1 MNPSEKKSP
10 QATMF
15 AKADEL
21 NHNCYIARWLESG
34 KFAYESHKDID
45 AWLDKYKQVPNE
57 KKMYG
62 EIHREGKAVCE
73 YYDIDEKQQGQDMEE
88 WIDGFL
94 KTRNEFCK
102 TIDLPPIR
110 KHHLLVLESCNDDKF
125 SLHMLVRNKR
135 HFDTIGS
142 HKLFARQFQSW
153 LEDNEGGFSI
163 DTSVYN
169 KNSVFRCVYSH
180 KPNQTR
186 IFKPTEADADK
197 DIKLTFCSTIEEGSI
212 PHNVAEPEKKVR
224 EVVPHTHTGDE
235 LVELFWKL
243 DKRRW
248 DERESWRNLIW
259 LGTREGIGRDEL
271 CELSAQ
277 SDKHTDEAVD
287 DIIDGFRYDEC
298 GITMGS
304 LKFYLRE
311 DLGDDEYMK
320 LFPKKQ
326 TEKLTS
332 HTLKLGHRDV
342 AEVCSKKMNRLKYC
356 NDLWYLCRE
365 ANNLWAVVKKP
376 HSYIVKVIQDE
387 INDLIAGVSEAIKNA
402 SDERRK
408 ALEEE
413 RKELFKCYSVV
424 AGTGYAPCV
433 MNYLT
438 EYLFENKFNEKID
451 YNIGF
456 LSFKNGILDLKTGV
470 FRKGLLPEDY
480 ISFTLDFDYKKNN
493 VDKNSF
499 VWKQFKKVL
508 NNNDEHLDY
517 FMSLVGHSFTGE
529 SALVKAMYF
538 MIDGSGDGKGDNGKT
553 FLFNIIKSIMGDYV
567 GKPTS
572 SLLEKNNAKVH
583 KQITGLKGK
592 RFIYM
597 EEFPQKAINCDL
609 MKELGDGGE
618 MNNEVMFG
626 TMEKINIIGM
636 FFALSNHTPKL
647 DADESAGYNRYKE
660 VSFKSHFDRT
670 GDREEENEDE
680 LEYIADTDIGAKIVN
695 DYRDEVVGLI
705 LQYAMRFYKS
715 GIPPTPIEFLKAEQE
730 TKASNDDFLE
740 WFEESCEKGEEGDNL
755 AEKNIVEMSG
765 IKADKVRN
773 GMARLGYKY
782 MKDLR
787 VGLGR
792 DMNGKPYK
800 GGYEGVRLS
809 SNDNMQSGE
818 SSGSMF

>member
-1 MNPSEKKSP
+1 MTDLKVPP
-10 QATMF
+10 QSIMF
-15 AKADEL
+15 ANADEL
-21 NHNCYIARWLESG
+21 NHKCYIARWLPSG

-45 AWLDKYKQVPNE
+45 AWLVKYKGVDE
-57 KKMYG
+57 LHRMYG

-73 YYDIDEKQQGQDMEE
+73 YYDIDEKQTGQDIEQ
-88 WIDGFL
+88 WIDEFV
-94 KTRNEFCK
+94 KTRNEFSK
-102 TIDLPPIR
+102 TIGLNPIR
-110 KHHLLVLESCNDDKF
+110 KQHLLVMESCNDQKF
-125 SLHMLVRNKR
+125 SLHILVRNKR
-135 HFDTIGS
+135 HFATIAS
-142 HKLFARQFQSW
+142 HKLFARQFQCW
-153 LEDNEGGFSI
+153 LEENDGTFSI

-186 IFKPTEADADK
+186 VFKPVESLNFGRLDDM
-197 DIKLTFCSTIEEGSI
+197 KLTFCSTIEDGSMH
-212 PHNVAEPEKKVR
+212 HNISEPEKKIR
-224 EVVPHTHTGDE
+224 EVVAHTHTDNE
-235 LVELFWKL
+235 LVEMFWKL
-243 DKRRW
+243 DKDRW

-259 LGTREGIGRDEL
+259 LGIKEGISRDEL

-277 SDKHTDEAVD
+277 SAKHTDEAVD
-287 DIIDGFRYDEC
+287 EIIEGFKRDEC

-304 LKFYLRE
+304 LKFFLRK

-326 TEKLTS
+326 IEAMTAQ
-332 HTLKLGHRDV
+332 TLKLGHRDV
-342 AEVCSKKMNRLKYC
+342 ALVCSKKMNRLKYC

-365 ANNLWAVVKKP
+365 STNLWAVVKKP

-387 INDLIAGVSEAIKNA
+387 INDLIAGVCEAIKNA
-402 SDERRK
+402 SDDRRK
-408 ALEEE
+408 VLEEE
-413 RKELFKCYSVV
+413 RKELFKCYTIV

-438 EYLFENKFNEKID
+438 EYLYEDKFNEKID

-470 FRKGLLPEDY
+470 FRNGLLPEDY
-480 ISFTLDFDYKKNN
+480 ISFTLDFDYKENT
-493 VDKNSF
+493 VGKNSF

-538 MIDGSGDGKGDNGKT
+538 MIDGSGDSKGDNGKS
-553 FLFNIIKSIMGDYV
+553 FLFKIFENVMGDYV
-567 GKPTS
+567 AKPTS

-583 KQITGLKGK
+583 KQIAGLKGK

-609 MKELGDGGE
+609 MKELGDGGK

-647 DADESAGYNRYKE
+647 DANESAGYNRYKE

-680 LEYIADTDIGAKIVN
+680 LEYIADTGIGARIVN
-695 DYRDEVVGLI
+695 EYRDEVIGLI

-715 GIPPTPIEFLKAEQE
+715 GIPTTPIAFLQAEQATKSSNDEFL
-730 TKASNDDFLE
+730 N
-740 WFEESCEKGEEGDNL
+740 WFEDFIEGNEEDRI
-755 AEKNIVEMSG
+755 AEKVLSIKSG
-765 IKADKVRN
+765 MNVKKVRK
-773 GMARLGYKY
+773 GMTRIGYKY
-782 MKDLR
+782 QKDLC
-787 VGLGR
+787 GLGT
-792 DMNGKPYK
+792 DGLGKYYK
-800 GGYEGVRLS
+800 GGYEL
-809 SNDNMQSGE
+809 MK
-818 SSGSMF
+818 